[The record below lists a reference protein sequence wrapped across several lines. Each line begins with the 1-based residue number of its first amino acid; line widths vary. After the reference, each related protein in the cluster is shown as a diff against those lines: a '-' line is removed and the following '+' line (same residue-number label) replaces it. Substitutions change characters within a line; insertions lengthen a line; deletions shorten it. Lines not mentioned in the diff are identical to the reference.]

1 MVQNY
6 LSTQQIAAL
15 AVVIRTYLEE
25 KETEGWAQKMKG
37 DGSSEY

>member
-6 LSTQQIAAL
+6 LSTQQTAVV
-15 AVVIRTYLEE
+15 VVIRTYLEE